1 MRHIP
6 RSSLRVWFLGVAAAG
21 VMTAAPS
28 IKTARA
34 ADNGPVMTS
43 LDEVDGDYAFQ
54 GEYYGTLARTGGG
67 PWETIGIQIA
77 AQGAGDYIATV
88 YPGGLPGLG
97 YQGERK
103 TLLRGRREP
112 DRLRLFGGDMGF
124 IVADNL
130 AWRIDE
136 NQEIHS
142 WIQRVNRI
150 SPTLGMSPPLG
161 AVVLFDGKTPESL
174 SNAEI
179 TADRVL
185 KAGAS
190 SRDTYQDYFLH
201 VEFQCPYMP
210 CARGQERGNSG
221 VYLQSRYEIQILDSF
236 SLEGFSNE
244 CGGIYRFRRP
254 DVNMCLPPLAWQTY
268 DIDFRDARWEVAGA
282 CPGCAPHEARKSED
296 AMVNVWQ
303 NGYPIH
309 EQIAI
314 PHPTG
319 HGKPESPNLLP
330 IVFQQ
335 HGSPVRFRNIWLVVN
350 SKDTRHYVPQLPLKV
365 YQHPGDS
372 YGSVWLH
379 VPHAH

>member
-1 MRHIP
+1 MPHKPRFSFRVGCCLLMASGALMASAPLIP
-6 RSSLRVWFLGVAAAG
+6 VRAAEGPVISSL
-21 VMTAAPS
+21 
-28 IKTARA
+28 
-34 ADNGPVMTS
+34 D
-43 LDEVDGDYAFQ
+43 DVDGDYAFQ

-67 PWETIGIQIA
+67 PWETIGLQIA
-77 AQGAGDYIATV
+77 ARGAGDYIARE

-97 YQGERK
+97 YKGEPH

-112 DRLRLFGGDMGF
+112 DRLRIFGGNMGF
-124 IVADNL
+124 IVADNM

-142 WIQRVNRI
+142 WITKVNRI
-150 SPTLGMSPPLG
+150 SPTMGMSPPVG
-161 AVVLFDGKTPESL
+161 AVVLFDGRSSDSL
-174 SNAEI
+174 VNAQL
-179 TADRVL
+179 TADKLL
-185 KAGAS
+185 KAGTS

-236 SLEGFSNE
+236 ALVGNSNE
-244 CGGIYRFRRP
+244 CGGIYNFRRP
-254 DVNMCLPPLAWQTY
+254 DVNMCLPPLVWQTY
-268 DIDFRDARWEVAGA
+268 DIDFRDARWTVAGS
-282 CPGCAPHEARKSED
+282 CPGCPPRESEKTED

-319 HGKPESPNLLP
+319 HGQPESPNLLP

-335 HGSPVRFRNIWLVVN
+335 HGSPVHFRNIWLVVN
-350 SKDTRHYVPQLPLKV
+350 SKDTKHYVPQLPLKV
-365 YQHPGDS
+365 YQFPGES
-372 YGSVWLH
+372 YGTVWLH
-379 VPHAH
+379 LPHGH

>member
-43 LDEVDGDYAFQ
+43 LDDVDGDYAFQ

-67 PWETIGIQIA
+67 PWETIGLQIA
-77 AQGAGDYIATV
+77 ARGAGDYIARG

-97 YQGERK
+97 YKGEPQ

-112 DRLRLFGGDMGF
+112 DRLRIFGGNLGF
-124 IVADNL
+124 IVVDNM

-142 WIQRVNRI
+142 WITKVNRI
-150 SPTLGMSPPLG
+150 SPTMGMSPPVG
-161 AVVLFDGKTPESL
+161 AVVLFDGRNSESL
-174 SNAEI
+174 VNAQL
-179 TADRVL
+179 TADKL
-185 KAGAS
+185 LNAGAS

-236 SLEGFSNE
+236 SLEGLSNE
-244 CGGIYRFRRP
+244 GGGIYKF
-254 DVNMCLPPLAWQTY
+254 
-268 DIDFRDARWEVAGA
+268 
-282 CPGCAPHEARKSED
+282 
-296 AMVNVWQ
+296 
-303 NGYPIH
+303 
-309 EQIAI
+309 
-314 PHPTG
+314 
-319 HGKPESPNLLP
+319 
-330 IVFQQ
+330 
-335 HGSPVRFRNIWLVVN
+335 
-350 SKDTRHYVPQLPLKV
+350 
-365 YQHPGDS
+365 
-372 YGSVWLH
+372 
-379 VPHAH
+379 

>member
-1 MRHIP
+1 MPHKL
-6 RSSLRVWFLGVAAAG
+6 RSSLRACFRFVTATAMLTASVSLAA
-21 VMTAAPS
+21 
-28 IKTARA
+28 ARA
-34 ADNGPVMTS
+34 ADQPAVTS
-43 LDEVDGDYAFQ
+43 LEEADGDYPFQ

-67 PWETIGIQIA
+67 PWETIGLQIA
-77 AQGAGDYIATV
+77 AQGAGDYIARE

-97 YQGERK
+97 WRGEVP

-112 DRLRLFGGDMGF
+112 DRLRIFGGDMAF

-142 WIQRVNRI
+142 WIQKVNRI
-150 SPTLGMSPPLG
+150 SPTLGMSPPTG
-161 AVVLFDGKTPESL
+161 AMVLFNGGSTESL
-174 SNAEI
+174 VNAQL
-179 TADRVL
+179 TADKLL
-185 KAGAS
+185 KAGFS
-190 SRDTYQDYFLH
+190 SRDTFQDYFLH

-210 CARGQERGNSG
+210 CARGQARGNSG

-236 SLEGFSNE
+236 ALNGDSNE
-244 CGGIYRFRRP
+244 CGGIYNFRRP

-268 DIDFRDARWEVAGA
+268 DIDYRDARWTVAGS
-282 CPGCAPHEARKSED
+282 CPGCPPRASEKTED

-319 HGKPESPNLLP
+319 HGQPESPNLLP

-350 SKDTRHYVPQLPLKV
+350 SKDTKHYVPQLPLKV

-372 YGSVWLH
+372 YGTVWLH
-379 VPHAH
+379 LPHGH

>member
-6 RSSLRVWFLGVAAAG
+6 RSSLRVWFLGVAAAV
-21 VMTAAPS
+21 VMGAAPS
-28 IKTARA
+28 VKAVRA
-34 ADNGPVMTS
+34 ADGPVITNI
-43 LDEVDGDYAFQ
+43 DEVDGDYPFQ
-54 GEYYGTLARTGGG
+54 GEYYGTIARTGGG
-67 PWETIGIQIA
+67 PWETIGLQIS
-77 AQGAGDYIATV
+77 AQGAGDYIATA

-112 DRLRLFGGDMGF
+112 DRLRIFGGDMGF

-142 WIQRVNRI
+142 WLQKVSRI
-150 SPTLGMSPPLG
+150 SPTMGMAPPLG
-161 AVVLFDGKTPESL
+161 AVVLFDGKAPESL
-174 SNAEI
+174 TNAEV
-179 TADRVL
+179 TADRLL
-185 KAGAS
+185 KAGAA

-210 CARGQERGNSG
+210 CARGQQRANSG

-268 DIDFRDARWEVAGA
+268 DIDFRDARWEVAGS

-319 HGKPESPNLLP
+319 NGKPESPNLLP

-372 YGSVWLH
+372 YGTVWLH
-379 VPHAH
+379 LPHGH

>member
-1 MRHIP
+1 M
-6 RSSLRVWFLGVAAAG
+6 G
-21 VMTAAPS
+21 AAPS
-28 IKTARA
+28 VKAVRA
-34 ADNGPVMTS
+34 ADGPVITNI
-43 LDEVDGDYAFQ
+43 DEVDGDYPFQ
-54 GEYYGTLARTGGG
+54 GEYYGTIARTGGG
-67 PWETIGIQIA
+67 PWETIGLQIS
-77 AQGAGDYIATV
+77 AQGAGDYIATA

-112 DRLRLFGGDMGF
+112 DRLRIFGGDMGF

-142 WIQRVNRI
+142 WLQKVSRI
-150 SPTLGMSPPLG
+150 SPTMGMAPPLG
-161 AVVLFDGKTPESL
+161 AVVLFDGKAPESL
-174 SNAEI
+174 TNAEV
-179 TADRVL
+179 TADRLL
-185 KAGAS
+185 KAGAA

-210 CARGQERGNSG
+210 CARGQQRANSG

-268 DIDFRDARWEVAGA
+268 DIDFRDARWEVAGS

-319 HGKPESPNLLP
+319 NGKPESPNLLP

-372 YGSVWLH
+372 YGTVWLH
-379 VPHAH
+379 LPHGH